1 MLPALV
7 LVPELERSKDA
18 EPAGFGRG
26 HGVDGELPDGLHAS
40 ERQPTLAVAGDTDNA
55 TIADRDRAHAASR
68 VPVEP
73 PVERLAA
80 HRTSAP
86 GVAEQAQVVI
96 AVRGLVRLEAEL
108 LAHLEAVPSAELKAR
123 RTRVPVT
130 VSLTAIRSH
139 APASTSSKV
148 RAGYGSTL

>member
-1 MLPALV
+1 M
-7 LVPELERSKDA
+7 PELERAKDA
-18 EPAGFGRG
+18 EPAGFGRRD
-26 HGVDGELPDGLHAS
+26 GVDGELPDGLLAADH
-40 ERQPTLAVAGDTDNA
+40 QPTLAVAGDTDDA
-55 TIADRDRAHAASR
+55 TVADRDRAHAAGG

-80 HRTSAP
+80 HRASAP
-86 GVAEQAQVVI
+86 GGAEQAQVVV
-96 AVRGLVRLEAEL
+96 AVRGLVRLEGEL
-108 LAHLEAVPSAELKAR
+108 LAHLEAVPSAELNAR